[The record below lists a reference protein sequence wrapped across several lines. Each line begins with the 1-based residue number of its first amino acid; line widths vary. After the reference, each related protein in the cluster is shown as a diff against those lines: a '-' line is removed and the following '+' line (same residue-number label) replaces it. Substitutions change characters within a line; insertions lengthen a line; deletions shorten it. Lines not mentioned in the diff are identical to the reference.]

1 MSAAASFAFASAV
14 PRTRGPRDA
23 STSAPPARVAGGASR
38 SRRSAHRPRAAA
50 DADVHHPHDAET
62 STAEDDLREGVTLE
76 LRVAVSRPLDA
87 SIVATRDGTTA
98 EDFLASR
105 AALDAVLS
113 GGPEPP
119 TIVADHP
126 HTWRVKAPGYA
137 GRLFFIGPMVAFNP
151 VNVFRVTVANGPGPG
166 PEPAPDATTS
176 GRASV
181 ANVTMELIRGEME
194 GTPAGV
200 VRWINDAYRAERTT
214 TVVEVD
220 ADAGTVTASIDL
232 KVRVGIPAPFRMVRR
247 EKIERA
253 MRDAFEPSTEAALG
267 TVCEEVVEAWGTW
280 VGEREG
286 DAPVRA

>member
-14 PRTRGPRDA
+14 PRARGPRDA

-50 DADVHHPHDAET
+50 DADVHHPHDTET
-62 STAEDDLREGVTLE
+62 STAEDDLCEGVTLE

-137 GRLFFIGPMVAFNP
+137 GRLFFIGPKVAFNP
-151 VNVFRVTVANGPGPG
+151 VNVFGSPSRTGPGR
-166 PEPAPDATTS
+166 PEPARMRPTS
-176 GRASV
+176 GRA
-181 ANVTMELIRGEME
+181 
-194 GTPAGV
+194 
-200 VRWINDAYRAERTT
+200 
-214 TVVEVD
+214 
-220 ADAGTVTASIDL
+220 
-232 KVRVGIPAPFRMVRR
+232 
-247 EKIERA
+247 
-253 MRDAFEPSTEAALG
+253 
-267 TVCEEVVEAWGTW
+267 
-280 VGEREG
+280 
-286 DAPVRA
+286 

>member
-14 PRTRGPRDA
+14 PRARGPRDA

-50 DADVHHPHDAET
+50 DVDVHHPHDAET

-87 SIVATRDGTTA
+87 SIVAARDGTTA

-137 GRLFFIGPMVAFNP
+137 GRLFFIGPKVAFNP

-166 PEPAPDATTS
+166 PEPAPDATAS
-176 GRASV
+176 GCASV

-220 ADAGTVTASIDL
+220 ADAGTGTASIDL
-232 KVRVGIPAPFRMVRR
+232 KVRVEHSRRFGWCGGKRSNEPCATRSNRRRKRRWGRCVRR
-247 EKIERA
+247 WWRRGGRGWVRGRA
-253 MRDAFEPSTEAALG
+253 THR
-267 TVCEEVVEAWGTW
+267 
-280 VGEREG
+280 
-286 DAPVRA
+286 